1 MKFLIVLSCI
11 ITHSLF
17 SIDNTKYYL
26 TVEVI
31 GKSNSKKMKLN
42 NGTVYLLYENSG
54 GFTDNFGNYG
64 NSNCYGKIKTK
75 EEVAL
80 NFKII
85 CETVDQNGNK
95 WWGEFTRSETEM
107 AAGVG
112 TALIVDGT
120 GIYKNLINTKCVF
133 STRYLDE
140 SYFSLSKCKL
150 TQNIFDKLKK

>member
-1 MKFLIVLSCI
+1 MI
-11 ITHSLF
+11 ILVFLF
-17 SIDNTKYYL
+17 SIILNFLSAVDNSKYYL
-26 TVEVI
+26 SIEVI
-31 GKSNSKKMKLN
+31 GKSSSKKMQLD
-42 NGTVYLLYENSG
+42 NGTVYLLYENAG

-64 NSNCYGKIKTK
+64 NSHCYGKIKTK

-80 NFKII
+80 NFEII

-112 TALIVDGT
+112 KAVIVDGT

-133 STRYLDE
+133 STRYLDQ

-150 TQNIFDKLKK
+150 TKTVFDKLKK